1 MSNENV
7 KNQEN
12 IVPEDNQITSG
23 SNETITFTNVNNN
36 SVAISNLNKSEEV
49 KNSNETITFTNS
61 EEEEEDGEEEEGEEE
76 EGSEDNVLSFNEVNE
91 NVDLNEVQNI
101 LNVEEEVYVKEEER
115 IYKNDLLYLKELETQ
130 ILASYPVSKQG
141 LLYIQEEVSREAQ
154 SMIDAKNDGLKR
166 YVQYENGFEY
176 PIVEDLFYNIYSN
189 HWILPVVLDKHKV
202 FSIIQENSEG
212 VSEEKQNENSDSYIV
227 ESLEDQSGVKKESQ
241 VDQQILLKR
250 IKHDASLRKISYK
263 DLVKIF
269 HKIQSP
275 YHNDPKSEEN
285 KIGYFTKLQNNALVL
300 RYYDIDSV
308 HWNTRKI
315 NSDILSYK
323 DKYDEET
330 GRVIGIT
337 PYTLVGGE
345 VSQIVGFMVLAKEN
359 DYDKKNLQS
368 KKDQNIFQNPLTK
381 KLVLSSKITKISQ
394 VGDFIKITAPNHGLL
409 AKTRIYIDKSNCV
422 PNINGMKQHLQITIE
437 NENEFSIKSS
447 MKLNLDGTYG
457 EIYTSNKLVYDR
469 YKVNFNDQVDDYMVN
484 FVGSTYGSDQTENVL
499 HNKLYLFDEISV
511 NTPEDFK
518 KILVKVVPKLEQII
532 ERESDRISQCYTFQD
547 IENVLSKYNLK
558 INDLKIDHVEF
569 IKNILKS
576 NLEKLKLEEEILK
589 RESLPIF
596 HIRNK
601 DRFADKN
608 FFLADIY
615 ITNPNVTKYYGSYD
629 HLNKPEDCISIRLV
643 WLMEQRDHGIIFFSE
658 MMKMFYGLFKE
669 GQNPQFID
677 SIIKEYETF
686 TKNSEKQLNKE
697 TLIENQ
703 MRKNKNNKSKCCELY
718 RFEVSTLKDLEKVE
732 TNNLENGTLALMDKE
747 IYIWDNDLQTWNLS
761 EVIPKYNSI
770 QYLCT
775 FKNTDLEELDL
786 EALDSVYRKDFGC
799 HSKLYIRF
807 KERLTYVSQ
816 IHNNFVNL
824 KNYLN
829 DDIYIKYFDTQIENT
844 VQKYY
849 VEGKVEE
856 ENKKREEEEE
866 NIVVEKPKY
875 DQLDVL
881 IHKIYNLKDYDSQ
894 LNCIYNLID
903 KDGLLIGKD
912 LYSKKY
918 KRKIDSSYI
927 CGHFVY
933 KNRERKATSQEKKN
947 AIIEEL
953 VNLFGDQGEASGDV
967 QTCTNCGQ
975 ILTKY
980 KDDDVEGYT
989 ENGQQIRSRDVW
1001 SKDEEEEL
1009 PQTLAELESYDINIR
1024 TLDCDSKEFRKVFL
1038 EKGFKPDDIQHAKN
1052 VCIFL
1057 QNNLCSKTGI
1067 TLREEDTVSIIIES
1081 LQKIRNMLNYK
1092 DFVSKEAKILM
1103 STKGFGPDMI
1113 KRMLEEGKFLKQYE
1127 LYQSIQTASI
1137 IASRFLITIQTAIP
1151 NYQHTAKLSPCVFT
1165 SFEGLDGIQY
1175 ISCLLIEMGSIKS
1188 ERSKDETMEA
1198 CMKYV
1203 NDNYNEFKKSTFIH
1217 QLYLKKREYLIE
1229 LSKKIASFNTSFI
1242 ENIDI
1247 VYDDIGDL
1255 PENFVKEL
1263 LEGKNIEQNYK
1274 KWKHRTNFLNQELKK
1289 IYMQVYNEAQLRDVN
1304 PESSIGISM
1313 IEKACCDE
1321 YLDDYM
1327 GFIYYIEDKSGNV
1340 SFGKMVQEV
1349 RDLYK
1354 LRYLFHQR
1362 GIYSRSII
1370 KGPITDSYFSNNL
1383 PVYINPEKTNDI
1395 MISEKFAT
1403 YIDQGPYMGT
1413 LRIYIGNG
1421 KDKKD
1426 TKTGQLY
1433 DEIISKKYT
1442 KDDYEKLLLHIA
1454 ERKKRDLDTYTY
1466 GIYEID
1472 NLVNLKRDVET
1483 LKDKQIQ
1490 KLISSLTTILNKSS
1504 DKSFVEKYS
1513 NILMNIGY
1521 YQYYMTLNEKEKKG
1535 LSKKEVIKNN
1545 NKLVHIRLQYLKK
1558 CYNDY
1563 LRKYLSMIKNG
1574 KSRIQELQKL
1584 DDESLLPFEPNDY
1597 IAKEVQEFI
1606 YQSYESIEQF
1616 YDPTVRSYFLQTKL
1630 RNNVKM
1636 INSIHG
1642 EDDIYDSQHKE
1653 ILKFANFSF
1662 KDASE
1667 IVHYLF
1673 IKELND
1679 LILCNKGD
1687 EDEDDIDE
1695 GAEGENLTMNAASMD
1710 TQCKYRCMFIQFILD
1725 KIANDTEMLDL
1736 STLDI
1741 ERLKNQKNYS
1751 YLEQL
1756 QKAIEAVDSDDN
1768 TDYFT
1773 KQLQYS
1779 IYGKTQTTALPE
1791 EGAGEQMSDDQIKQQ
1806 ETVEMFVEN
1815 AKAEYME
1822 ENGMEMPSDMLE
1834 NMKEEYLDKMYNEE
1848 LAEKENEN
1856 VQDGEGEYGG
1866 IEVDADFT
1874 TDELAFAAEN

>member
-1 MSNENV
+1 M
-7 KNQEN
+7 NQNN
-12 IVPEDNQITSG
+12 IVPEDTENPSG

-36 SVAISNLNKSEEV
+36 SVATTPNSEEEAE
-49 KNSNETITFTNS
+49 NSNETITF
-61 EEEEEDGEEEEGEEE
+61 GEEEEGEDGEE
-76 EGSEDNVLSFNEVNE
+76 EGEEENNVLTFNEVNE
-91 NVDLNEVQNI
+91 NVNIDEVQNI

-166 YVQYENGFEY
+166 YLQYENGFEY
-176 PIVEDLFYNIYSN
+176 PVVEDLFYNIYGN
-189 HWILPVVLDKHKV
+189 HWILPVVLDKHKIY
-202 FSIIQENSEG
+202 SIVQENSEG

-227 ESLEDQSGVKKESQ
+227 ESLEDESGVKKESQ
-241 VDQQILLKR
+241 VDQHILLKR
-250 IKHDASLRKISYK
+250 VKHDASLGKISYK

-275 YHNDPKSEEN
+275 YQNDPKSEEN

-308 HWNTRKI
+308 HWNTRNI

-394 VGDFIKITAPNHGLL
+394 VGDFIKITSPNHGLSP
-409 AKTRIYIDKSNCV
+409 KTRIYIDKSNCV
-422 PNINGMKQHLQITIE
+422 PNINGMKQHLNITIE

-447 MKLNLDGTYG
+447 MKLNVDGTYG
-457 EIYTSNKLVYDR
+457 EIYTTNKLVYDR
-469 YKVNFNDQVDDYMVN
+469 YKINFNDQVDDYMVN
-484 FVGSTYGSDQTENVL
+484 FVGSTYDSDQTENVL

-511 NTPEDFK
+511 NSPEDFK
-518 KILVKVVPKLEQII
+518 KILVKVVPKLEQIM

-547 IENVLSKYNLK
+547 VEHVLSKYNLK
-558 INDLKIDHVEF
+558 INDLKIDHVDF

-601 DRFADKN
+601 DRFGDKN

-615 ITNPNVTKYYGSYD
+615 ITNPDVTKYYGSYD
-629 HLNKPEDCISIRLV
+629 HLNKPEDCISARLV
-643 WLMEQRDHGIIFFSE
+643 WLMDQRDHGIIFFSE

-677 SIIKEYETF
+677 SMIKEYDTF

-697 TLIENQ
+697 SLIENQ

-718 RFEVSTLKDLEKVE
+718 RFEVSSFKDLEKVE
-732 TNNLENGTLALMDKE
+732 TNNLENGTLALMGKE
-747 IYIWDNDLQTWNLS
+747 IYVWDNDSQTWNLS
-761 EVIPKYNSI
+761 ETVPKYNSI

-799 HSKLYIRF
+799 HSKLYTRF
-807 KERLTYVSQ
+807 KERFTYVSE

-824 KNYLN
+824 KSYIN
-829 DDIYIKYFDTQIENT
+829 DDMYMKYFDSQIENT
-844 VQKYY
+844 VKKYY
-849 VEGKVEE
+849 VEGKED
-856 ENKKREEEEE
+856 EEEEKKEEDE
-866 NIVVEKPKY
+866 NVVVEKPKY

-933 KNRERKATSQEKKN
+933 KNRERKANSQEKKN
-947 AIIEEL
+947 AIIEEM

-1009 PQTLAELESYDINIR
+1009 PQTLAELESYNVEIR

-1038 EKGFKPDDIQHAKN
+1038 EKGFKPDDIQQAKN

-1057 QNNLCSKTGI
+1057 QNNLCSKTGV
-1067 TLREEDTVSIIIES
+1067 TLRQEDIVSIIIES
-1081 LQKIRNMLNYK
+1081 LQKIRNILNYK

-1137 IASRFLITIQTAIP
+1137 IASRFLITIQTAVP
-1151 NYQHTAKLSPCVFT
+1151 NYQHSAKLSPCAFT

-1175 ISCLLIEMGSIKS
+1175 ISCLLIEMGSIKC
-1188 ERSKDETMEA
+1188 EESKETMKE

-1203 NDNYNEFKKSTFIH
+1203 NDNYNEFKRSISIN
-1217 QLYLKKREYLIE
+1217 QLYLKKREYLME
-1229 LSKKIASFNTSFI
+1229 LSKKVASFNTSVI
-1242 ENIDI
+1242 ENVDI
-1247 VYDDIGDL
+1247 VYEDPGDL

-1263 LEGKNIEQNYK
+1263 LEGKNIEKNYK
-1274 KWKHRTNFLNQELKK
+1274 LWKHRIHYLNQELKK
-1289 IYMQVYNEAQLRDVN
+1289 TYMQVYNEAQLRDVN

-1313 IEKACCDE
+1313 VEKACCDE

-1327 GFIYYIEDKSGNV
+1327 GFIYYVEDKSGNV

-1362 GIYSRSII
+1362 GTYSRTITN
-1370 KGPITDSYFSNNL
+1370 GPITESYYPNNL
-1383 PVYINPEKTNDI
+1383 PVYVNAEKTNTD
-1395 MISEKFAT
+1395 MITEKFAM
-1403 YIDQGPYMGT
+1403 YVDQGPYTGT
-1413 LRIYIGNG
+1413 LRIYAGVG
-1421 KDKKD
+1421 KDRKD

-1433 DEIISKKYT
+1433 DEIISKQYT
-1442 KDDYEKLLLHIA
+1442 RDQYEALLLHIA
-1454 ERKKRDLDTYTY
+1454 EQKKRDLDTYTY
-1466 GIYEID
+1466 GTYADE
-1472 NLVNLKRDVET
+1472 LVNLKKDVEV

-1521 YQYYMTLNEKEKKG
+1521 YQYYMTLSEKEKKG
-1535 LSKKEVIKNN
+1535 LSKKEIIKNN

-1584 DDESLLPFEPNDY
+1584 EDESLLPFEPNEF
-1597 IAKEVQEFI
+1597 ISKEVQAFI
-1606 YQSYESIEQF
+1606 YESYESIEQF
-1616 YDPTVRSYFLQTKL
+1616 YDPTVRSYFSRVQL
-1630 RNNVKM
+1630 RNKARM
-1636 INSIHG
+1636 INSIQG

-1653 ILKFANFSF
+1653 IIKFANFSF

-1673 IKELND
+1673 VKELND

-1687 EDEDDIDE
+1687 EDEEDIDE
-1695 GAEGENLTMNAASMD
+1695 DVEGENLTMNAASMD
-1710 TQCKYRCMFIQFILD
+1710 IQCKYRCMFIQFILD
-1725 KIANDTEMLDL
+1725 KIASDTEMLDL
-1736 STLDI
+1736 STLDV

-1756 QKAIEAVDSDDN
+1756 QKAIEAADSDDN
-1768 TDYFT
+1768 TGYFT
-1773 KQLQYS
+1773 RQLQYT
-1779 IYGKTQTTALPE
+1779 IMGRTQAAALPE
-1791 EGAGEQMSDDQIKQQ
+1791 EGAGEEMSDTQIKQQ
-1806 ETVEMFVEN
+1806 ETMEMFVEK
-1815 AKAEYME
+1815 AKADYME

-1848 LAEKENEN
+1848 LTEKENEN
-1856 VQDGEGEYGG
+1856 VVDGEGEYGG

-1874 TDELAFAAEN
+1874 ADELAFAAGQE